1 MTAALALPGRVL
13 FSATASALQKKL
25 TLGGVETIRLW
36 RVTYAL
42 MAIPAALTLALSWK
56 GSTNTQFW
64 HNAVLAGLLDAL
76 GNLAM
81 VAALRSSDLSIF
93 GPLNGFR
100 PVLALL
106 FGWVFLGEQPTAL
119 GGLGVGV
126 TVIGVA
132 LLLCDEDSNPSARAT
147 WQMPALRA
155 LGLSLSTFAAVF
167 LKRATLAGS
176 TGLTLGVWI
185 ISGVVVFGLFSL
197 RRAQPQQTVPD
208 KRGVLLVFHAA
219 VFFVMQW
226 LTLEMFRTTLL
237 AYSFALF
244 QLGMVLQVLIG
255 RWLFHEGHFGR
266 RLACCGIIGA
276 GALLIAL
283 AQ

>member
-25 TLGGVETIRLW
+25 TLSGVETIRLW

-42 MAIPAALTLALSWK
+42 MGVPAALALAVSWR
-56 GSTNTQFW
+56 GSVNAQFW
-64 HNAVLAGLLDAL
+64 QNAILAGLLDAL

-119 GGLGVGV
+119 GALGVGL
-126 TVIGVA
+126 TIIGVA
-132 LLLCDEDSNPSARAT
+132 LLLRDEDGNPSARAT
-147 WQMPALRA
+147 WRILALRA

-185 ISGVVVFGLFSL
+185 LSGVVVFGVFSL
-197 RRAQPQQTVPD
+197 RRAKQQPVRHDT
-208 KRGVLLVFHAA
+208 GAVLLLVLHAVVFL
-219 VFFVMQW
+219 VMQW

-244 QLGMVLQVLIG
+244 QLGIVLQVLIG
-255 RWLFHEGHFGR
+255 RWLFHEEHFGR
-266 RLACCGIIGA
+266 RLVCCGIIGT
-276 GALLIAL
+276 GALLITL
-283 AQ
+283 A

>member
-1 MTAALALPGRVL
+1 MTVTLALAGRVL

-25 TLGGVETIRLW
+25 TLSGVETIRLW
-36 RVTYAL
+36 RATYVL
-42 MAIPAALTLALSWK
+42 MGIPAVLALALSWR
-56 GSTNTQFW
+56 GAGDARFW
-64 HNAVLAGLLDAL
+64 QDAILAGLLDAL

-81 VAALRSSDLSIF
+81 VAALRSSDLSVF

-106 FGWVFLGEQPTAL
+106 FGWIFLGEQPAAL
-119 GGLGVGV
+119 GSLGVGV

-132 LLLCDEDSNPSARAT
+132 LLLRDEDGNAPARAT
-147 WQMPALRA
+147 WQMLALRA

-167 LKRATLAGS
+167 LKRATLGGS

-185 ISGVVVFGLFSL
+185 LSGLIVFGLFSL
-197 RRAQPQQTVPD
+197 RRAGQNRD
-208 KRGVLLVFHAA
+208 RSGVGTMLLAFHGA

-226 LTLEMFRTTLL
+226 LTLEMFRTMLL

-255 RWLFHEGHFGR
+255 RWLFHEAHFGR
-266 RLACCGIIGA
+266 RLVCCGIIGV
-276 GALLIAL
+276 GALLITL